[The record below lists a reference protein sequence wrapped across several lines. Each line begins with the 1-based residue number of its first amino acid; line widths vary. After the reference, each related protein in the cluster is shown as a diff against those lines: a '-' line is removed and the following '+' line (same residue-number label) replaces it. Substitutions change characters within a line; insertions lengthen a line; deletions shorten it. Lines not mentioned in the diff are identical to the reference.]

1 MTLNRTKLSAFFY
14 FLHIAGCL
22 LTQDP
27 NQILQPTG
35 SKRVQRL
42 KKGASKRSDPV
53 VMLVWLKG
61 KREEQA
67 AFFTVFRSALS
78 CRDVLEQQAG
88 VSGVLGLC
96 VLIPNTTGAPF
107 VY

>member
-1 MTLNRTKLSAFFY
+1 MTLNRTKLLAFFY

-67 AFFTVFRSALS
+67 AVFRSALS